1 MIITPFGRPVVPD
14 VYISRWTSSPSTCAR
29 GRRAP
34 TSAREIGE
42 PLPPGDV
49 LGRDADADEVALES
63 VGRFVRE
70 VDERVV
76 AHERA
81 RFGVLEDEPQLRR
94 REPPVDRHRDR
105 TEVVGG
111 EDRRQELD
119 AVVREQPDD
128 VAGADAA
135 RVRARPPARRPNRSH
150 LL

>member
-1 MIITPFGRPVVPD
+1 MLVR
-14 VYISRWTSSPSTCAR
+14 
-29 GRRAP
+29 
-34 TSAREIGE
+34 
-42 PLPPGDV
+42 
-49 LGRDADADEVALES
+49 
-63 VGRFVRE
+63 RFVRE

-81 RFGVLEDEPQLRR
+81 RFGVLEDVPQLRR

-105 TEVVGG
+105 AEVVGG

-135 RVRARPPARRPNRSH
+135 RVQPGRERGRPVRH
-150 LL
+150 LADR